1 MKTYAMMILGCKVND
16 YEATFVRENMDRYF
30 KEVDFRQKADIYL
43 IFTCCVTNT
52 AEAKTRKFIHAARR
66 NNPEAY
72 IAAIGCLSQIKGNS
86 DVFEDVDLIVGSDS
100 KDRIVD
106 LILDNKKINA
116 VHDNISTEFEDLFIR
131 SYPSKSRS
139 FLKIQDGCNQFCSYC
154 IIPYSR
160 GRERSGRHERII
172 EEAKELVRTNREIVL
187 TGIHTGRYNDGEYDL
202 YRLLKDLC
210 EIDEL
215 KTIRLSS
222 IEITEISDEI
232 VELMKNNEKI
242 AHHLHIPVQSCN
254 DDILKA
260 MRRPY
265 AIADYMDRISH
276 IRKEIPDI
284 SISTDLIVGF
294 PGETDDRF
302 ADTLE
307 HLRKISFSFI
317 HVFPYSRKSRTAADM
332 MEGHVDPKIK
342 KQRVKDVMELQKP
355 LTQQYQKSLTGKRVR
370 MLAEKCEKG
379 ISYGYCREYVYIA
392 VKEELKTG
400 DLYDVII
407 DDVSEEGVSGHV
419 AEQTV

>member
-16 YEATFVRENMDRYF
+16 YEATFVRENMDTYF
-30 KEVDFRQKADIYL
+30 KEVDFKEMADIYL

-66 NNPEAY
+66 HNPDAF
-72 IAAIGCLSQIKGNS
+72 IAAIGCLSQIKGDS
-86 DVFEDVDLIVGSDS
+86 EVFKDVDLIVGSDS

-106 LILDNKKINA
+106 LILSNKKINT

-139 FLKIQDGCNQFCSYC
+139 FRKIQDGCNQFCAYC

-160 GRERSGRHERII
+160 GRERSASHERIL
-172 EEAKELVRTNREIVL
+172 EEARELVRSNREIVL

-202 YRLLKDLC
+202 YRLLKELC
-210 EIDEL
+210 SIEEL

-232 VELMKNNEKI
+232 IELMKINDRI

-260 MRRPY
+260 MNRPY
-265 AIADYMDRISH
+265 TISEYMERITY
-276 IRKEIPDI
+276 IRDQIPGI

-294 PGETDDRF
+294 PGEDEARF

-307 HLRKISFSFI
+307 HLKQISFSFI
-317 HVFPYSRKSRTAADM
+317 HVFPYSRKSGTLADR
-332 MEGHVDPKIK
+332 MEDHIDPVIK
-342 KQRVKDVMELQKP
+342 KQRVKKVMELERP
-355 LTQQYQKSLTGKRVR
+355 LTMKYRQSLIGKKLV
-370 MLAEKCEKG
+370 MLAEKCDEG

-392 VKEELKTG
+392 VNEELNVG
-400 DLYDVII
+400 ELYDVII
-407 DDVSEEGVSGHV
+407 DDVSNEGVIGHV
-419 AEQTV
+419 A